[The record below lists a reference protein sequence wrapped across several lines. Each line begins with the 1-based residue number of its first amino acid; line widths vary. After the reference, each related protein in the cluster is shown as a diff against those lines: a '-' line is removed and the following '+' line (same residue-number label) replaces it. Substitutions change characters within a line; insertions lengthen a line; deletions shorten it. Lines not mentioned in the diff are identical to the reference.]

1 MRFLITLVLANLLF
15 WQPAFAVLYN
25 SDKTQIFNK
34 NLLVNGGFESG
45 TSNWTASA
53 GTFAT
58 TTTSPMIGAV
68 HATWDAAASGNT
80 LTSTAVTIPAG
91 MYGRNMVA
99 SCLFTTASGTAT
111 HEIQAYDGSNVLSE
125 TTVTSSTTPSR
136 ASANFVAPSSGS
148 LSLRIYANADEPS
161 VAIDDCYLGPA
172 EGYNV
177 GQVSQAQFVGS
188 LTYANTASCVWT
200 TTSTTL
206 GSFAADADCP
216 TPTVVGQASA
226 PGTKIPAAVFS
237 NLGPGRY
244 ELQVKFQTEKTA
256 VTNGWYAEVYN
267 GTSGLAGYY
276 GFVNNINNI
285 LPAEINAHFELTTAT
300 SSVTYEIRGKVET
313 TGTLSIRND
322 LTASPGGQAVTFT
335 LYKFPSTQEIAY
347 TPDKLANSWAG
358 YHGIGCQWDRTNTAL
373 GDVTDDASGCT
384 LTETVN
390 KNFGTVS
397 TSGSVSPA
405 ITFTPTR
412 AGTYYACATFVL
424 ASTATNPFVEAQLTD
439 GTTVVATSG
448 VRYIGST
455 GVSDGSSVSLC
466 GLYPVTSVSAK
477 TLKVQTAS
485 STGLARIL
493 APSVVRA
500 TLEWSIFQID
510 QSMPMPLMANSVVS
524 PSSGVLQVVGAI
536 VATSTGTASTVTQ
549 TGSWISSYTN
559 TGTGDYTINAVAN
572 TFSAAPMCTCSTYD
586 SSSFYC
592 TVVSTTSSA
601 MRFRQ
606 SNAAGTLVN
615 GSGAGLGF
623 SVVCV
628 GPK

>member
-1 MRFLITLVLANLLF
+1 MKYLIVLFYLLSTL
-15 WQPAFAVLYN
+15 PAFSAQQNEV
-25 SDKTQIFNK
+25 DRQRHFAK
-34 NLLVNGGFESG
+34 NMLLNGGFESG
-45 TSNWTASA
+45 KAKWTASA
-53 GTFAT
+53 GTFAVT
-58 TTTSPMIGAV
+58 TSSPMIGNV

-111 HEIQAYDGSNVLSE
+111 HEIQAYDGSNILSE

-136 ASANFVAPSSGS
+136 SSANFVAPSSGS

-161 VAIDDCYLGPA
+161 DFAIDDCYLGPA

-188 LTYANTASCVWT
+188 LTYANTTSCVWT
-200 TTSTTL
+200 TTGTSL
-206 GSFAADADCP
+206 ASFAADTDCP
-216 TPTVVGQASA
+216 TATVTGQASA
-226 PGTKIPAAVFS
+226 PGTKIPGAVFS

-244 ELQVKFQTEKTA
+244 RLTFKYQAEKTA
-256 VTNGWYAEVYN
+256 VTNGWSTQIYN
-267 GTSGLAGYY
+267 GSTSLAGYY

-285 LPAEINAHFELTTAT
+285 LPSETTAEFELTTGV
-300 SSVTYEIRGKVET
+300 SSVTYELRGRVET
-313 TGTLSIRND
+313 SGTLSIRND
-322 LTASPGGQAVTFT
+322 LTAGGQALEIT
-335 LYKFPSTQEIAY
+335 LYRYPTTQEIAY